1 MLKIYFDTCS
11 LQRPLDSK
19 TQIRIILEA
28 EAVLNLLGRC
38 EAGGMVLIGSDI
50 LLFETERNPNL
61 TRREYATE
69 ILRKA
74 KHWVALNEF
83 IENRARVLNKLAF
96 KPLDALHLASAE
108 AAGVDYFCT
117 CDDRLL
123 KRARSLKDLQIPVL
137 SPLDLIGEIE
147 K

>member
-19 TQIRIILEA
+19 SQIRILLEA
-28 EAVLNLLGRC
+28 EAILNLLGQC
-38 EAGGMVLIGSDI
+38 EAGRMTLIGSDI
-50 LLFETERNPNL
+50 LAFETERNPNL

-74 KHWVALNEF
+74 KQWVALDES
-83 IENRARVLNKLAF
+83 IENRARALNALAF
-96 KPLDALHLASAE
+96 KPLDALHLAAAE
-108 AAGVDYFCT
+108 AAEADYFCT

-123 KRARSLKDLQIPVL
+123 KRARSLKALRIPVL

>member
-1 MLKIYFDTCS
+1 
-11 LQRPLDSK
+11 
-19 TQIRIILEA
+19 
-28 EAVLNLLGRC
+28 
-38 EAGGMVLIGSDI
+38 MVLIGSDI